1 VAVGLFVVPKHVFGH
16 VVVEFIY
23 KPIAPN
29 SLKLHLLDR
38 KQLVIIVS
46 VFVFHAVFLVRN
58 VGEQLSCSLSR
69 TIFKLF
75 HQGFPTAPPLLAQ
88 CLNTSCCGASN
99 GLPRGQVYFVRW
111 EFDYPSIHKLVSP

>member
-75 HQGFPTAPPLLAQ
+75 RKLLDPAPTRGNKNEKCARAVA
-88 CLNTSCCGASN
+88 CLFGVQA
-99 GLPRGQVYFVRW
+99 F
-111 EFDYPSIHKLVSP
+111 EI